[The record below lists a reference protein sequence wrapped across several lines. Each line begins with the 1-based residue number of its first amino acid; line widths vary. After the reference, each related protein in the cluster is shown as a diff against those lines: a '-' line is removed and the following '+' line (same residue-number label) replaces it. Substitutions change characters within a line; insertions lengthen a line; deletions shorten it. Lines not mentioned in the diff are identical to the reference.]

1 MRRSAVP
8 ALLLALFAV
17 LGSVAAEAAIV
28 NSLRGWK
35 EDEQGWSGGIAGSY
49 GASGGN
55 SPQSIFE
62 GSGRL
67 QLRAR
72 ENVWR
77 LIASGKRTTVH
88 DVETAN
94 AVLGH
99 LRHNYLLSDRWAT
112 LTFAQYQRNPFQ
124 RLESRFLLGLGGRW
138 LAVKGESTRVS
149 LGAAQMWEQ
158 EEIQDE
164 GGVDKAQRFS
174 CYVSFES
181 RLSDSVAVDFL
192 AFYQPRW
199 SDFKD
204 WRMFAEVSL
213 IVELT
218 GSLSLFTGY
227 KREHNSTPAEGVE
240 KTDWDTKTGFAFS
253 F

>member
-1 MRRSAVP
+1 MRRSAPP
-8 ALLLALFAV
+8 ALVVGLMMIT
-17 LGSVAAEAAIV
+17 AAAADAAIV
-28 NSLRGWK
+28 NSLRGWSEK
-35 EDEQGWSGGIAGSY
+35 EQGWSGGIAGSY

-55 SPQSIFE
+55 SPQSTFE

-72 ENVWR
+72 DNVWR
-77 LIASGKRTTVH
+77 LLALGKRTTVQ

-99 LRHNYLLSDRWAT
+99 FRHNYLLSERWAT
-112 LTFAQYQRNPFQ
+112 LAFLQYQRNPFQ

-138 LAVKGESTRVS
+138 LAAENEKTRFY

-158 EEIQDE
+158 EEIQDQDGE
-164 GGVDKAQRFS
+164 EKAQRLSTF
-174 CYVSFES
+174 VSAES
-181 RLSDSVAVDFL
+181 KLIDDVGLDFL
-192 AFYQPRW
+192 VFYQPRW

-204 WRMFAEVSL
+204 WRMFAEIEL
-213 IVELT
+213 TVELT

-227 KREHNSTPAEGVE
+227 RWQHDATPPEGVE
-240 KTDWDTKTGFAFS
+240 KTDWDTKTGFAFK

>member
-1 MRRSAVP
+1 MRRSAVR
-8 ALLLALFAV
+8 ALMVALVMV
-17 LGSVAAEAAIV
+17 LCSVTAEAAIV
-28 NSLRGWK
+28 NSLRGWN

-55 SPQSIFE
+55 SPQSTFE

-72 ENVWR
+72 DNVWR
-77 LIASGKRTTVH
+77 LIASGKRTTVQ
-88 DVETAN
+88 DIETAN
-94 AVLGH
+94 SVLGH
-99 LRHNYLLSDRWAT
+99 LRHNYLLSERWAT
-112 LTFAQYQRNPFQ
+112 LVYAQYQRNPFQ

-138 LAVKGESTRVS
+138 LAVRGESTRVNF
-149 LGAAQMWEQ
+149 GAAQMWEQ

-164 GGVDKAQRFS
+164 QGEEKAQRFS
-174 CYVSFES
+174 GFVSLES
-181 RLSDSVAVDFL
+181 KLSDHVGVDFL

-204 WRMFAEVSL
+204 WRMFAEVALS
-213 IVELT
+213 VELT
-218 GSLSLFTGY
+218 GSLSLFTVY
-227 KREHNSTPAEGVE
+227 KGEHNSTPADGVE

>member
-1 MRRSAVP
+1 MV
-8 ALLLALFAV
+8 ALLMVFC
-17 LGSVAAEAAIV
+17 SVAADAAIV

-35 EDEQGWSGGIAGSY
+35 EDEQGWSGMITGSY

-55 SPQSIFE
+55 SPQSTFE

-67 QLRAR
+67 QLRAKD
-72 ENVWR
+72 NVWR
-77 LIASGKRTTVH
+77 LIGSGKRTTVQ

-94 AVLGH
+94 SVLGH
-99 LRHNYLLSDRWAT
+99 LRHNYLLSERWAT
-112 LTFAQYQRNPFQ
+112 LAFLQYQRNPFQ
-124 RLESRFLLGLGGRW
+124 RLESRFLFGLGGRW
-138 LAVKGESTRVS
+138 LAVRGESTRMYF
-149 LGAAQMWEQ
+149 GAAQMWEQ

-164 GGVDKAQRFS
+164 QGEEKAQRFS
-174 CYVSFES
+174 GYFSLES
-181 RLSDSVAVDFL
+181 KLSKHVGVDFL

-204 WRMFAEVSL
+204 WRMFAEVL
-213 IVELT
+213 LTVELN

-227 KREHNSTPAEGVE
+227 SWEHNSTPPAGVE
-240 KTDWDTKTGFAFS
+240 ETDWDTKTGFAFN